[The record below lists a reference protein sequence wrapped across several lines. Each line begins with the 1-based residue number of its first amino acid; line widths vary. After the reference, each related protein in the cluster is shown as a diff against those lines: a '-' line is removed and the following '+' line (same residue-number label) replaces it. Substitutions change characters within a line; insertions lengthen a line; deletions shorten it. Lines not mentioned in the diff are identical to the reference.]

1 MKIAK
6 SKLKQIIKEE
16 LALEAENAHAAEG
29 RALLGMLEEFL
40 KRYSGLLVDSGI
52 NDRYQE
58 KELTEKAN
66 QVDYSVR
73 QARNALEVLMGE
85 LR

>member
-1 MKIAK
+1 MKITK

-16 LALEAENAHAAEG
+16 LALEAESAHAAEG

-40 KRYSGLLVDSGI
+40 KRYSGLLVNSGI

>member
-1 MKIAK
+1 
-6 SKLKQIIKEE
+6 
-16 LALEAENAHAAEG
+16 
-29 RALLGMLEEFL
+29 MLEEFL
-40 KRYSGLLVDSGI
+40 KRYSGLLVDSGL

>member
-1 MKIAK
+1 MKITKARLK
-6 SKLKQIIKEE
+6 KLIKEE
-16 LALEAENAHAAEG
+16 LSLEAENAHAAEG
-29 RALLGMLEEFL
+29 RALISMLEEFL
-40 KRYSGLLVDSGI
+40 KRYSGLLVDSGL